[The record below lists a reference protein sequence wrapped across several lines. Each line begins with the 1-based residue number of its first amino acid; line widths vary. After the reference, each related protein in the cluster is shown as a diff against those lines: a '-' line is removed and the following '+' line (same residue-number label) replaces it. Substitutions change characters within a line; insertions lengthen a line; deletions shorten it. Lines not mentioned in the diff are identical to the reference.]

1 MVQSHT
7 AYNFLNTVAMGCENS
22 KPETTQT
29 GAVTS
34 SGKDIQAKSSG
45 DRGSG
50 SAAIPSSGISKQ
62 EMKKKEEAAAAIKAQ
77 EEQIVQHA
85 KAKKAARGAGRE
97 KLQGREIDFNEE
109 WKPPV
114 HPKSDSEKKF
124 LNGALTSNF
133 IFSDLSDGER
143 TLLINAMQKETAQEG
158 DIIIKQGDTGD
169 FFYIVEKGTISYI
182 VDGNAVGSCGAGG
195 SFGELSLLYDCPRSA
210 TCTAADSLTMWKVD
224 QTTFRHLLARSNM
237 EHEGNIIATLS
248 KIDLFKDLDKQI
260 LTKFADVINT
270 IKFNPGA
277 NIVTKGQTGD
287 VFYIVKSG
295 QVRVH
300 DIGLGDSSF
309 DDKTEGEGY
318 WFGERALMTGNPRA
332 ASVTAMNDVEV
343 FACDRV
349 TFESTIG
356 SLESIVGNASRK
368 QFVKS
373 VPIFGKSLLQPAEFD
388 QLTSLLK
395 VRKYNKG
402 QKLAEAG
409 KVGDN
414 PSLWIVKEGKLM
426 ITETSGKIFF
436 LSSGDYFGDKAVQ
449 ADGEYVSKETCI
461 VEEDTICWRLKKTEI
476 EAVVGDVNRL
486 GKPIPFKPKAFDT
499 TLTIK
504 DIKQH
509 KMLGM
514 GAFGKVW
521 LATTRE
527 NKKPYAMK
535 TITKRQLIESGQVKG
550 VLREKQI
557 MASLQHTFIL
567 PLIGA
572 FQDTNFLYLLLPFT
586 GGGELFNVIHTD
598 ERDGLDNASSQFYGA
613 CILEA
618 LGYLH
623 TRNIVYRDMKP
634 ENALIDADGYC
645 IMIDFGFAKI
655 VVDKTYTLC
664 GTPEYLAPE
673 IIMSKG
679 HDKAVDY
686 WSFGVLL
693 YEMLV
698 GQSPFYLY
706 GTDQV
711 SLFKR
716 IVMVKYS
723 CPAYVSDDGK
733 DVIKK
738 LLTRRQAS
746 RFGNLSRGYL
756 DVKEHDWFK
765 SLDFQNLMKRKIKAP
780 WKPKTTNPLDS
791 RNFDDFSRAEREKHR
806 GKPLS
811 EKEQKMFAGF

>member
-1 MVQSHT
+1 
-7 AYNFLNTVAMGCENS
+7 MGCENS
-22 KPETTQT
+22 KPEPTRT
-29 GAVTS
+29 AAMTS

-45 DRGSG
+45 GEAGSDG
-50 SAAIPSSGISKQ
+50 AKSKRKSQ
-62 EMKKKEEAAAAIKAQ
+62 LEVEKEKAAAAIKAQ

-97 KLQGREIDFNEE
+97 KLQGRVVDFDGE

-114 HPKSDSEKKF
+114 HPKSASEEKF
-124 LNGALTSNF
+124 LVEALSSNF
-133 IFSDLSDGER
+133 IFSDLSGEER
-143 TLLINAMQKETAQEG
+143 TLLINAMQKETATEG
-158 DIIIKQGDTGD
+158 HSIIKQGDTGD
-169 FFYIVEKGTISYI
+169 FFYVVEKGTISFI
-182 VDGNAVGSCGAGG
+182 VDGNAVGSCSQGG
-195 SFGELSLLYDCPRSA
+195 SFGELSLLYDCPRAA
-210 TCTAADSLTMWKVD
+210 TCVAGDALTMWKVD
-224 QTTFRHLLARSNM
+224 QTTFRNLLARSNK
-237 EHEGNIIATLS
+237 EQEGNITGTLA

-260 LTKFADVINT
+260 LSKFADVINT
-270 IKFNPGA
+270 IKFQAGA
-277 NIVTKGQTGD
+277 KIVRKGQTGD

-332 ASVTAMNDVEV
+332 ASVTAMNEVEV
-343 FACDRV
+343 FACDRE

-356 SLESIVGNASRK
+356 SLESILGNASRK
-368 QFVKS
+368 TFIKS

-388 QLTSLLK
+388 ELTSLLK
-395 VRKYNKG
+395 VRKYTKG

-436 LSSGDYFGDKAVQ
+436 LGSGDYFGDKAVQ

-461 VEEDTICWRLKKTEI
+461 VEEDTVCWRLKKTEI
-476 EAVVGDVNRL
+476 EAVIHDVKRL
-486 GKPIPFKPKAFDT
+486 GKPIPFKPKALDT

-521 LATTRE
+521 LATSRKE
-527 NKKPYAMK
+527 NKPYALK

-550 VLREKQI
+550 VMREKQI

-567 PLIGA
+567 PLVGA
-572 FQDTNFLYLLLPFT
+572 FQDDDFLYLLLPFT
-586 GGGELFNVIHTD
+586 GGGELFNVVHTD
-598 ERDGLDNASSQFYGA
+598 QRDGLDNNSSQFYGA

-634 ENALIDADGYC
+634 ENALIDANGYC

-716 IVMVKYS
+716 IVMVKYT
-723 CPAYVSDDGK
+723 CPSYVSDDAK
-733 DVIKK
+733 DVISK
-738 LLTRRQAS
+738 LLTRRQAA
-746 RFGNLSRGYL
+746 RYGNLSRGYL
-756 DVKEHDWFK
+756 DVKEHPWFK
-765 SLDFQNLMKRKIKAP
+765 SLDFNKLLKRKLKAP
-780 WKPKTTNPLDS
+780 WKPKTKNPLDS
-791 RNFDDFSRAEREKHR
+791 SNFDDFSKVEREKHR
-806 GKPLS
+806 GKAIT
-811 EKEQKMFAGF
+811 EKEQKQFAGF